1 VKKLDIK
8 ILRDC
13 PFTALV
19 LLYKKIFE
27 LLLSA
32 AKIYS
37 NQSFFSDFSLYNS
50 CIKSLWCYNP
60 PTPHLMLSCHNLC
73 RTWLKLKYFHRMD
86 MWLHPIFT
94 CNEILAA
101 VLPSPPPLWFDIDLT
116 QYLPFL
122 LKAHIFSVERI
133 CDFPIWYL
141 PFNGPAILS
150 LPPY

>member
-73 RTWLKLKYFHRMD
+73 RTWLKLKYFHENG
-86 MWLHPIFT
+86 HVTPPF
-94 CNEILAA
+94 ILPAIK
-101 VLPSPPPLWFDIDLT
+101 LLLLYYPPPPLFDLT
-116 QYLPFL
+116 L
-122 LKAHIFSVERI
+122 I
-133 CDFPIWYL
+133 
-141 PFNGPAILS
+141 
-150 LPPY
+150 

>member
-73 RTWLKLKYFHRMD
+73 RTQQKFKYLFIFLVQSILFSDFSLYNSCIKILWCFNPPTPHLIFFVPEMYMLHLPDSCRFLKWSVSRGVVV
-86 MWLHPIFT
+86 
-94 CNEILAA
+94 CAA
-101 VLPSPPPLWFDIDLT
+101 PS
-116 QYLPFL
+116 
-122 LKAHIFSVERI
+122 S
-133 CDFPIWYL
+133 
-141 PFNGPAILS
+141 LS
-150 LPPY
+150 

>member
-73 RTWLKLKYFHRMD
+73 RTWLKLKYFHENG
-86 MWLHPIFT
+86 HVTPPF
-94 CNEILAA
+94 ILPAIK
-101 VLPSPPPLWFDIDLT
+101 LLLLYYPPP
-116 QYLPFL
+116 P
-122 LKAHIFSVERI
+122 
-133 CDFPIWYL
+133 
-141 PFNGPAILS
+141 S
-150 LPPY
+150 LI